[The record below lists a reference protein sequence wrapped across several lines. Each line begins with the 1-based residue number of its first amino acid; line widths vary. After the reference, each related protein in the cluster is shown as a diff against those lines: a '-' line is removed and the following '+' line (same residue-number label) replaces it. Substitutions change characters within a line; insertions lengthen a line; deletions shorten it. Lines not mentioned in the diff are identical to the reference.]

1 MKVNGLKVLLYFL
14 KKIQF
19 IKKRRNFQSAL
30 LGTNS
35 VIFKNCFLQNSIIGS
50 YTYVQTNST
59 LINVQVGKFC
69 SIASNVHIGLLDHPL
84 NRVSTSPV
92 FYDNSQPL
100 PFFFTSTKTYNSTNV
115 NTFIQDDV
123 WIGQGSLVLAGVNIG
138 VGAVVGAGAVVTK
151 NVDPYSV
158 VVGVP
163 AKHIK
168 FRFEPEVRERLLKSE
183 WWKLDENSLMMLAP
197 FMIDPVVFLAELE
210 KLTKEK
216 FI

>member
-1 MKVNGLKVLLYFL
+1 MKVNRPKVLLYFL
-14 KKIQF
+14 KKTQI
-19 IKKRRNFQSAL
+19 IKQRRNFQSAL

-69 SIASNVHIGLLDHPL
+69 SIASNVHIGLFDHPIS
-84 NRVSTSPV
+84 RVSTSPV

-197 FMIDPVVFLAELE
+197 FMIDPVVFLTELD
-210 KLTKEK
+210 KLIKEK

>member
-1 MKVNGLKVLLYFL
+1 
-14 KKIQF
+14 
-19 IKKRRNFQSAL
+19 
-30 LGTNS
+30 
-35 VIFKNCFLQNSIIGS
+35 
-50 YTYVQTNST
+50 
-59 LINVQVGKFC
+59 
-69 SIASNVHIGLLDHPL
+69 
-84 NRVSTSPV
+84 VSTSPV

>member
-1 MKVNGLKVLLYFL
+1 M
-14 KKIQF
+14 
-19 IKKRRNFQSAL
+19 
-30 LGTNS
+30 
-35 VIFKNCFLQNSIIGS
+35 
-50 YTYVQTNST
+50 
-59 LINVQVGKFC
+59 
-69 SIASNVHIGLLDHPL
+69 
-84 NRVSTSPV
+84 STSPV

>member
-1 MKVNGLKVLLYFL
+1 LKVNGLKVLLYFL

-69 SIASNVHIGLLDHPL
+69 SIASNVHIGLFDHPL

-115 NTFIQDDV
+115 ITFIQDDV
-123 WIGQGSLVLAGVNIG
+123 WIGHGSLVLAGVNIG

-183 WWKLDENSLMMLAP
+183 WWKLDENTLMTLAP

-216 FI
+216 FF